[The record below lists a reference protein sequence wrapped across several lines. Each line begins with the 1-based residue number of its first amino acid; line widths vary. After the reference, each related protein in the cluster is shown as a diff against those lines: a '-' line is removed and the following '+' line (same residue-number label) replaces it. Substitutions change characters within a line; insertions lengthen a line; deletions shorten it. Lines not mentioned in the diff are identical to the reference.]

1 MQREVFSLQIIKRFD
16 TFSGVLEKPT
26 LNPKESVELLLS
38 QVKLCNVLSDE
49 CRFKSLHPCMIG
61 TPFTSFVRLGV
72 CINVAIPLLAYAPS
86 CPNQRVDALGAR
98 DDEAIIYST
107 DDQFSPTDMGNLINA
122 AYRQIFF
129 HAFKWDREIVLE
141 SQLRNRQ
148 ITVRD
153 FIRGLLLSKTFIDSF
168 YNKNSNYR
176 FVEHCV
182 QKVLGRRVYSNAEK
196 IAWSAVVMTKGVK
209 GFVDE
214 LLNSAEYIENF
225 GENTVP
231 YQRRRI
237 LPSRAVGETPFN
249 ITTPRYDA
257 YYRNQLGFPQPI
269 WQESVRNFR
278 SYDRQP
284 KTGDPSLFL
293 RMAQSI
299 SPKAGKPNTTSIYD
313 IDIDKKVPYRRR

>member
-1 MQREVFSLQIIKRFD
+1 M
-16 TFSGVLEKPT
+16 
-26 LNPKESVELLLS
+26 
-38 QVKLCNVLSDE
+38 
-49 CRFKSLHPCMIG
+49 
-61 TPFTSFVRLGV
+61 
-72 CINVAIPLLAYAPS
+72 AIPLLAYAPS

-107 DDQFSPTDMGNLINA
+107 DDLFSPTEIGDLINA

-153 FIRGLLLSKTFIDSF
+153 FIRGLLLSNTFIDSF

-176 FVEHCV
+176 FVEHCI

-214 LLNSAEYIENF
+214 LLNSDEYIENF

-237 LPSRAVGETPFN
+237 LPSRAIGETPFN
-249 ITTPRYDA
+249 ITSPRYDA
-257 YYRNQLGFPQPI
+257 YHRSQLGFPQSI
-269 WQESVRNFR
+269 WQETVRNFR

-284 KTGDPSLFL
+284 RAGDPTLFL
-293 RMAQSI
+293 NMAKSI
-299 SPKAGKPNTTSIYD
+299 SPKSARPNSTSTQN
-313 IDIDKKVPYRRR
+313 IDIEKTVPYRGR

>member
-1 MQREVFSLQIIKRFD
+1 M
-16 TFSGVLEKPT
+16 
-26 LNPKESVELLLS
+26 
-38 QVKLCNVLSDE
+38 
-49 CRFKSLHPCMIG
+49 
-61 TPFTSFVRLGV
+61 
-72 CINVAIPLLAYAPS
+72 AIPLLAYSPT
-86 CPNQRVDALGAR
+86 CPNHRVDPLGAP

-107 DDQFSPTDMGNLINA
+107 DNQYSPTEMGDLINA

-153 FIRGLLLSKTFIDSF
+153 FIRGLLLSNTFIDSF

-182 QKVLGRRVYSNAEK
+182 QKVLGRKVYSNAEK

-209 GFVDE
+209 GFIDE
-214 LLNSAEYIENF
+214 LLNSDEYIENF

-231 YQRRRI
+231 YHRRRV
-237 LPSRAVGETPFN
+237 LPSRTLGEIPFN
-249 ITTPRYDA
+249 ITSPRYDA

-269 WQESVRNFR
+269 WQEAVRNFR
-278 SYDRQP
+278 TYENKP

-293 RMAQSI
+293 KMAQSI
-299 SPKAGKPNTTSIYD
+299 SPKAGRPNTISTFD
-313 IDIDKKVPYRRR
+313 IDIEKKVPYRGR

>member
-1 MQREVFSLQIIKRFD
+1 
-16 TFSGVLEKPT
+16 
-26 LNPKESVELLLS
+26 
-38 QVKLCNVLSDE
+38 
-49 CRFKSLHPCMIG
+49 
-61 TPFTSFVRLGV
+61 
-72 CINVAIPLLAYAPS
+72 VAIPLLAYAPS

-98 DDEAIIYST
+98 DDEAIVWSS

-214 LLNSAEYIENF
+214 LLNSDEYIKNF

-237 LPSRAVGETPFN
+237 LPSRATGETPFN
-249 ITTPRYDA
+249 ITSPRYDA
-257 YYRNQLGFPQPI
+257 YHRDPLGFPQPI
-269 WQESVRNFR
+269 WQEAVRNFR
-278 SYDRQP
+278 SYDKQA
-284 KTGDPSLFL
+284 KTGDPSMFL
-293 RMAQSI
+293 NMAQSI
-299 SPKAGKPNTTSIYD
+299 GPKAAKPNITSVQN
-313 IDIDKKVPYRRR
+313 IDIEKTVPYRGR

>member
-1 MQREVFSLQIIKRFD
+1 M
-16 TFSGVLEKPT
+16 GVY
-26 LNPKESVELLLS
+26 V
-38 QVKLCNVLSDE
+38 
-49 CRFKSLHPCMIG
+49 
-61 TPFTSFVRLGV
+61 
-72 CINVAIPLLAYAPS
+72 NVAIPLLAYPPS

-107 DDQFSPTDMGNLINA
+107 DDCYSPSEVDNLINA

-129 HAFKWDREIVLE
+129 HAFAWDREVALE

-182 QKVLGRRVYSNAEK
+182 EKVLGRKVYNEREK

-214 LLNSAEYIENF
+214 LLNSDEYIDNF

-231 YQRRRI
+231 YHRRRL
-237 LPSRAVGETPFN
+237 LPSRELGEIPFN
-249 ITTPRYDA
+249 ITSPRYDA
-257 YYRNQLGFPQPI
+257 YYRNQLGFPQTI
-269 WQESVRNFR
+269 WQDVVR
-278 SYDRQP
+278 SYKPYDQKP
-284 KTGDPSLFL
+284 KSGDPALFSKMARSL
-293 RMAQSI
+293 APV
-299 SPKAGKPNTTSIYD
+299 SPSPARRSVYD
-313 IDIDKKVPYRRR
+313 IDIANAVPYRKR

>member
-1 MQREVFSLQIIKRFD
+1 M
-16 TFSGVLEKPT
+16 
-26 LNPKESVELLLS
+26 
-38 QVKLCNVLSDE
+38 
-49 CRFKSLHPCMIG
+49 
-61 TPFTSFVRLGV
+61 
-72 CINVAIPLLAYAPS
+72 AIPLLEYSPS

-98 DDEAIIYST
+98 DDEAIIYSS

-153 FIRGLLLSKTFIDSF
+153 FIRGLLLSNTFIDSF

-182 QKVLGRRVYSNAEK
+182 QKVLGRKVYNEAEK

-214 LLNSAEYIENF
+214 LLNSNEYLENF

-237 LPSRAVGETPFN
+237 LPSRETGEIPFN
-249 ITTPRYDA
+249 ITSPRYDA
-257 YYRNQLGFPQPI
+257 YYRDKSGFPTPI
-269 WQESVRNFR
+269 WQEAVRTFR
-278 SYDRQP
+278 SYETQP
-284 KTGDPSLFL
+284 KTGDPNLF
-293 RMAQSI
+293 RNMARSI
-299 SPKAGKPNTTSIYD
+299 SPRAGNPNGTSVYN
-313 IDIDKKVPYRRR
+313 IDIEKAVPYRSR